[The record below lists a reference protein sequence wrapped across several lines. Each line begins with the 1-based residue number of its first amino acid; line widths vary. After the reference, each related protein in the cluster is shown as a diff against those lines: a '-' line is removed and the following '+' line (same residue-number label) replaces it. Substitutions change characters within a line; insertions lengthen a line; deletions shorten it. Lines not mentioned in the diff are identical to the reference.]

1 MKTGK
6 LSISIVLVLCL
17 FFCFSLS
24 GESNGV
30 IIEAMSDELARSM
43 KSLKIENME
52 RPYYLGYS
60 ILDRWV
66 TEIEAG
72 FGSLTK
78 SRESHDRALNVE
90 LRVGDYRLDNTGF
103 LSRSSMF
110 SSGGGGSRR
119 IVLEDDYNAIRHDL
133 WLATDSAYKQALE
146 QLAAKKGFI
155 KNNVQSEDIAD
166 FSKEKSVKLSAPR
179 AIQQIDRAKWEKTI
193 KTLSALFRKFPAVN
207 ESAVKLRFQSAHRYY
222 INSEGTVFS
231 KPEHLV
237 SIVAHGTTQAP
248 DGMKLKHFI
257 PFYAATLKDL
267 PGEAE
272 IADGIRKMAKELTVL
287 TNAPVI
293 EDYIGPVLFTKQASA
308 ELFAQMLAP
317 HFSGERPPLSSEARL
332 SQTVFSSKLT
342 QRINRRVLPREISIT
357 DDPTRV
363 TFKKN
368 SLIGSYMIDDQGV
381 KPKPVTLVDSGVLK
395 TLLMSRR
402 PRKDMLNSTG
412 HARSGTRGNVGVQI
426 GNLFVTTE
434 KGKSYKELKKE
445 LIELCKEQQ
454 MSHGL
459 IIKTVDN
466 PGITGMDFSVASLIM
481 SRNQSGPQMTNP
493 ALMYRVHVKDGRE
506 ELVRGIT
513 FSEINLRSF
522 KDIVTVGNDYFVHHR
537 LLSTGG
543 SVNPMFI
550 FFGGG
555 RGSPGNPVSIVAPS
569 VLVEELEFK
578 KSAET
583 RKNPPLLGHPYF
595 LK

>member
-6 LSISIVLVLCL
+6 GSICIVSVLCL
-17 FFCFSLS
+17 FVCFSS
-24 GESNGV
+24 AGETSSV
-30 IIEAMSDELARSM
+30 IIDAMSDELARSM
-43 KSLKIENME
+43 KSLKIEDME
-52 RPYYLGYS
+52 RPYYLEYS
-60 ILDRWV
+60 ILDKWTAEV
-66 TEIEAG
+66 EAG

-78 SRESHDRALNVE
+78 STESHNRELKVE
-90 LRVGDYRLDNTGF
+90 LRVGDYQLDNTGF

-110 SSGGGGSRR
+110 ASGGGGSRST
-119 IVLEDDYNAIRHDL
+119 VLEDDYNAIRHDL

-155 KNNVQSEDIAD
+155 KNNVQSEETAD
-166 FSKEKSVKLSAPR
+166 FSKQKSEKLLAPR
-179 AIQQIDRAKWEKTI
+179 EIQKIDRAKWEKII
-193 KTLSALFRKFPAVN
+193 KTLSTLFRKYPGIH
-207 ESAVKLRFQSAHRYY
+207 ESAVKLYFQSAHRYY
-222 INSEGTVFS
+222 VNSEGTVFC

-248 DGMKLKHFI
+248 DGMKLKHYFPI
-257 PFYAATLKDL
+257 YASKITDL

-272 IADGIRKMAKELTVL
+272 IAAGIRKMAEELTAL
-287 TNAPVI
+287 TKAPVI

-308 ELFAQMLAP
+308 ELFARMLAP
-317 HFSGERPPLSSEARL
+317 HFSGERPPLSSEPRL
-332 SQTVFSSKLT
+332 SQSVFSSKLT
-342 QRINRRVLPREISIT
+342 QRINRRVLPREISIS
-357 DDPTRV
+357 DDPTRD

-368 SLIGSYMIDDQGV
+368 FLLGSYLIDDQGI
-381 KPKPVTLVDSGVLK
+381 KPKPVKLVESGVLK

-402 PRKDMLNSTG
+402 PRKDISNSNG
-412 HARSGTRGNVGVQI
+412 HARSGVRGQVGVQI
-426 GNLFVTTE
+426 GNLFVTAE

-466 PGITGMDFSVASLIM
+466 PAVTGMDFSVASLIM
-481 SRNQSGPQMTNP
+481 SRSQSGPQMTNP
-493 ALMYRVHVKDGRE
+493 VLMYRVRVKDGRE

-513 FSEINLRSF
+513 FSEIDLRSF
-522 KDIVTVGNDYFVHHR
+522 KDIVTVGNDHFVHHR
-537 LLSTGG
+537 LMSSGG
-543 SVNPMFI
+543 SANPMMI
-550 FFGGG
+550 FFRG
-555 RGSPGNPVSIVAPS
+555 RSGSPGTPASIVAPS

-583 RKNPPLLGHPYF
+583 RKNPPLLGHPFF